1 MENERNSSLLNGN
14 FANTMGIDMPIPA
27 AISSFEDG
35 EYFLDKIMR
44 TFHLFFNKLVPRVK
58 EWWNERRTKKHQRN
72 KIERE
77 EETKPI
83 REEKH
88 VLIPVEASVF

>member
-14 FANTMGIDMPIPA
+14 FATTTGIDMPMPA

-44 TFHLFFNKLVPRVK
+44 TLHLFFNTLVPRVK
-58 EWWNERRTKKHQRN
+58 EWWNERRHETHEQKK
-72 KIERE
+72 
-77 EETKPI
+77 
-83 REEKH
+83 EKK
-88 VLIPVEASVF
+88 E